1 MSVLV
6 GLLPC
11 FGCFGLCV
19 GLSGL
24 GLLLGSVTLS
34 VGLVL
39 LSLALTLQFIVA
51 DDRTDRLLRLAL
63 HSFEGAHAPFS
74 TAESSWSA
82 MGGSFVSGNWG
93 VPVRATA
100 KPALPE
106 FASGENA
113 AQERCPGL
121 AGVDEQD
128 VTAIAWRN
136 RLNWPV
142 HAG

>member
-63 HSFEGAHAPFS
+63 HSFEGALRALFNCGIIVVSHGRLLCLGELGS
-74 TAESSWSA
+74 TRQ
-82 MGGSFVSGNWG
+82 GH
-93 VPVRATA
+93 R
-100 KPALPE
+100 
-106 FASGENA
+106 
-113 AQERCPGL
+113 
-121 AGVDEQD
+121 
-128 VTAIAWRN
+128 
-136 RLNWPV
+136 
-142 HAG
+142 